1 MAHAIMEG
9 VDAGFVW
16 GDTWHRMTELVR
28 LNRPVTVEEALKV
41 FDYPIDICQSGIF
54 WKDLTYSKCDSYKI
68 GRPDKRIVFNEAV
81 SSGYTL
87 FDMDNCIKFAVSQ
100 IIEAHSYDGHPIE
113 IETAMTLKGGAIQ
126 LVSLVVDRTHIH
138 GDDSPTL
145 TRIMIT
151 NDMTGKNGVAIVFST
166 VRVVCDNTRG
176 WAIAQAKAGGD
187 QSYCATRHNSTVNE
201 VVLTALKDMTE
212 IKLASR
218 NEKLRLD
225 ALAKYGDMSASVRKG
240 ILDSLYPVSYDENG
254 DFTKRSRRKDA
265 HNHINELMAY
275 GQDGIHPAYSKTPY
289 AFFNAITNYEA
300 RKNGRKSSKNE
311 SDADQ
316 ARRVAYDNIAGSTAA
331 FKERALNIIELHTV
345 NA

>member
-16 GDTWHRMTELVR
+16 GDTWHRMEEYVR
-28 LNRPVTVEEALKV
+28 LDRPVTLEEALKV

-54 WKDLTYSKCDSYKI
+54 WKDLTYNKCDSYKI

-81 SSGYTL
+81 SKGYTL
-87 FDMDNCIKFAVSQ
+87 FDMDNCIKYAVSQ
-100 IIEAHSYDGHPIE
+100 IMEAHSYDGHPIE
-113 IETAMTLKGGAIQ
+113 LESVGTLKGGAIQ
-126 LVSLVVDRTHIH
+126 FVSLVVDRTQIH

-166 VRVVCDNTRG
+166 VRTVCDNTRG
-176 WAIAQAKAGGD
+176 WAITQAKAGGSE
-187 QSYCATRHNSTVNE
+187 SYLAAKHNSTVND
-201 VVLTALKDMTE
+201 VILNALQDMTE

-225 ALAKYGDMSASVRKG
+225 ALAKYGNMSASVRKE
-240 ILDSLYPVSYDENG
+240 ILDMLYPVSYDENG

-265 HNHINELMAY
+265 HAHINELMAY
-275 GQDGIHPAYSKTPY
+275 GQEGIDPAYSKTPY

-300 RKNGRKSSKNE
+300 RKKGRKSSKNE
-311 SDADQ
+311 SDSDQ
-316 ARRVAYDNIAGSTAA
+316 AMRVAYDNIAGNTAA
-331 FKERALNIIELHTV
+331 FKEKALKVIEYATV
-345 NA
+345 G